1 MADCTCNH
9 TKHLNTPSGKNADV
23 FSVKMCLQTTC
34 RYNHTINVNHMS
46 AFAHCLFHHAS
57 NVADVAEQ
65 QMWHGFADDETTWNV
80 PEFFT
85 GWSMGC

>member
-1 MADCTCNH
+1 
-9 TKHLNTPSGKNADV
+9 
-23 FSVKMCLQTTC
+23 
-34 RYNHTINVNHMS
+34 MS

-85 GWSMGC
+85 GWRKGCDPKAIYIYIYIYIYIMFHFKNHVLSIPVT

>member
-1 MADCTCNH
+1 
-9 TKHLNTPSGKNADV
+9 
-23 FSVKMCLQTTC
+23 
-34 RYNHTINVNHMS
+34 MS